1 MCFLADKERC
11 QKNGIKLGSYFD
23 TVLKLPCRRK
33 STQRSALNLLLMNQR
48 YLSIDFFR
56 GLTIAFMII
65 VNTPGTGDFVYPQL
79 RHAVWH
85 GCTFTDLVF
94 PSFMF
99 IIGVSM
105 WFSFGKFDRK
115 WSAQAGWKIL
125 RRTALLFLIGLILN
139 NFPFLWEN
147 WDTWR
152 IMGVPQRLAL
162 GYGVA
167 SVLVLTCERRV
178 LLGLSAAFLLLY
190 WGLLNWFVMPG
201 SDPYQAIGSAVLQLD
216 RWLFGEA
223 HLYKELVGQNLRI
236 PFDPEGVLSTLPAVV
251 TVILGWLSGE
261 LMASRS
267 RQKFVLVRDLLLFGV
282 VCGFAGLAWDL
293 FFPINKK
300 LWTSSYVLYVGGL
313 SMILFAFS
321 IWLIDVRGWRK
332 GTGFFLTFGANSLFA
347 YFLSEALII
356 SLYAIR
362 WGEGDAATNAKDWIY
377 NTVFQSLA
385 PTQFASFLF
394 AIAYMML
401 CWLVCRWLFVRKIFI
416 KI

>member
-1 MCFLADKERC
+1 
-11 QKNGIKLGSYFD
+11 
-23 TVLKLPCRRK
+23 
-33 STQRSALNLLLMNQR
+33 MNQR

-65 VNTPGTGDFVYPQL
+65 VNTPGTGEFVYAPL

-115 WSAQAGWKIL
+115 WSAQAGLKIL

-139 NFPFLWEN
+139 NFPFVWEN

-152 IMGVPQRLAL
+152 IMGVPQWLAL
-162 GYGVA
+162 GYGIA
-167 SVLVLTCERRV
+167 SVMVLTYDKRV
-178 LLGLSAAFLLLY
+178 LIGLSAAFLLLY
-190 WGLLNWFVMPG
+190 WGILNWFVLPWD
-201 SDPYQAIGSAVLQLD
+201 DPYQAAGSAVLQLD

-223 HLYKELVGQNLRI
+223 HLYKELVAPGVRI
-236 PFDPEGVLSTLPAVV
+236 SFDPEGVLSTLPAIV

-267 RQKFVLVRDLLLFGV
+267 RQKNLLVRDLLLFGV

-300 LWTSSYVLYVGGL
+300 LWTSSYVLYAGGL
-313 SMILFAFS
+313 SMIIFALS
-321 IWLIDVRGWRK
+321 IWIIDIKGWRK
-332 GTGFFLTFGANSLFA
+332 GAGFFLSFGANSLFA
-347 YFLSEALII
+347 YFLSEALIMI
-356 SLYAIR
+356 LYSIT
-362 WGEGDAATNAKDWIY
+362 WGETNAKDWIY
-377 NTVFQSLA
+377 TTVFQSLA
-385 PTQFASFLF
+385 PTQIGSFLF
-394 AIAYMML
+394 AIAYML
-401 CWLVCRWLFVRKIFI
+401 VCWLVCRWLFVRKIFI

>member
-1 MCFLADKERC
+1 
-11 QKNGIKLGSYFD
+11 
-23 TVLKLPCRRK
+23 
-33 STQRSALNLLLMNQR
+33 MNR

-65 VNTPGTGDFVYPQL
+65 VNTAGTGEYVYPQL

-105 WFSFGKFDRK
+105 WFSFAKYDRK
-115 WSAQAGWKIL
+115 WSAEAGWKIL

-162 GYGVA
+162 GYGIA

-190 WGLLNWFVMPG
+190 WGLLNWFVVPG
-201 SDPYQAIGSAVLQLD
+201 ADPYGAEGSAVLRLD

-223 HLYKELVGQNLRI
+223 HLYKETVAPGLRI
-236 PFDPEGVLSTLPAVV
+236 FFDPEGVLSTLPSVV
-251 TVILGWLSGE
+251 TVILGWLCGE
-261 LMASRS
+261 LMSFRS
-267 RQKFVLVRDLLLFGV
+267 KQKDLLVRDLLTFAIF
-282 VCGFAGLAWDL
+282 CGFAGLAWDL

-300 LWTSSYVLYVGGL
+300 LWTSSYVLYVGAL
-313 SMILFAFS
+313 SMIFFALS
-321 IWLIDVRGWRK
+321 IWLIDIRGWRK
-332 GTGFFLTFGANSLFA
+332 GTSFFLAFGANSLFA
-347 YFLSEALII
+347 YILSEALVMV
-356 SLYAIR
+356 LYAIPV
-362 WGEGDAATNAKDWIY
+362 GEGEQAMNAKEWIY

-385 PTQFASFLF
+385 PTPFGSFLF
-394 AIAYMML
+394 ALGYML
-401 CWLVCRWLFVRKIFI
+401 VCWLVCRWLFVRKIFI

>member
-1 MCFLADKERC
+1 M
-11 QKNGIKLGSYFD
+11 
-23 TVLKLPCRRK
+23 
-33 STQRSALNLLLMNQR
+33 QR

-56 GLTIAFMII
+56 GLTIAFMIL
-65 VNTPGTGDFVYPQL
+65 VNTPGNGEFMYPQL

-105 WFSFGKFDRK
+105 WFSFAKYDRK
-115 WSAQAGWKIL
+115 WSAEAGWKIL
-125 RRTALLFLIGLILN
+125 RRSTLLFLIGLILN

-162 GYGVA
+162 GYGIA

-190 WGLLNWFVMPG
+190 WGLLNWFVLPG
-201 SDPYQAIGSAVLQLD
+201 SDPYQASGSAVLQLD

-223 HLYKELVGQNLRI
+223 HLYQERVIANMPRI
-236 PFDPEGVLSTLPAVV
+236 YFDPEGVLSTLPAVV

-261 LMASRS
+261 LMTFRA
-267 RQKFVLVRDLLLFGV
+267 RQKDLLVRDLLTFAVIL
-282 VCGFAGLAWDL
+282 GFVGLAWDL

-300 LWTSSYVLYVGGL
+300 LWTSAYVLYVGSL
-313 SMILFAFS
+313 SMIFFALS
-321 IWLIDVRGWRK
+321 IWLIDIKGWRK

-356 SLYAIR
+356 TLGAIT

-385 PTQFASFLF
+385 PTPLGSFLF
-394 AIAYMML
+394 SLGYMLL